1 MSDITDKVKEQVEK
15 ANGNFS
21 EIITAGRGLLVKLKD
36 ESNKQYKELVQ
47 LGEKTTE
54 EEDSLF
60 KDFLEMFE
68 SPFKD
73 VKGTT
78 SAWKFASLGLL
89 LKMKSDGQ
97 AFYNELVELG
107 KTDSKTDEVATQ

>member
-1 MSDITDKVKEQVEK
+1 MSDISDKVKEQVEK

-21 EIITAGRGLLVKLKD
+21 EIITAGRGLLMKIKD

-47 LGEKTTE
+47 LGEKTE
-54 EEDSLF
+54 EEESLI
-60 KDFLEMFE
+60 KDFREMIE

-73 VKGTT
+73 MKGTT

-89 LKMKSDGQ
+89 LKMKTDSQ
-97 AFYNELVELG
+97 AFYHELVELG
-107 KTDSKTDEVATQ
+107 KTSSKTDEVATN